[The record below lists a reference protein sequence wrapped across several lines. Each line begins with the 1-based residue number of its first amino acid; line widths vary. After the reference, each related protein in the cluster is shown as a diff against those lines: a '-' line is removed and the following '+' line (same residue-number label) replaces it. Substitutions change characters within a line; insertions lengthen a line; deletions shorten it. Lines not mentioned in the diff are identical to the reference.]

1 MICNKCGTDTPEKA
15 AFCPQCGEELGRPG
29 GAGGSRP
36 AKGARI
42 QSGVAQ
48 GTSRDVPEEELWS
61 GAYSPKAMIG
71 WYIVAFVVGIVGM
84 AIAFNADPNAW
95 IAVAIG
101 LLIIFGCLA
110 LYSVYKRMS
119 EHYRLTTHRFVVQK
133 GILSRTDNR
142 ILLVDVD
149 DITVHQGIVERMF
162 NLGTIT
168 LRTTDETTKEESPDR
183 DTPGKGIVRM
193 DGIENPRQVG
203 DLIDES
209 RRAERTRRGVY
220 MMNA

>member
-1 MICNKCGTDTPEKA
+1 MKCNQCGADAPA
-15 AFCPQCGEELGRPG
+15 QAVFCPQCGAQLGSAV
-29 GAGGSRP
+29 GASGSRP
-36 AKGARI
+36 ATAARI
-42 QSGVAQ
+42 QPATGRPVA
-48 GTSRDVPEEELWS
+48 DVPEEELWS
-61 GAYSPKAMIG
+61 GAYSPKAMTG
-71 WYIVAFVVGIVGM
+71 WYIVAIVLGVVGMVV
-84 AIAFNADPNAW
+84 ASSFDPNAW
-95 IAVAIG
+95 TVVAIS
-101 LLIIFGCLA
+101 LLIVFAGLA

-119 EHYRLTTHRFVVQK
+119 EHYQLTTHRFVIQR
-133 GILSRTDNR
+133 GLLSRTDNR

-162 NLGTIT
+162 NLGSIT

-183 DTPGKGIVRM
+183 DAPGKGTVIM
-193 DGIENPRQVG
+193 QGIESPREVG

>member
-1 MICNKCGTDTPEKA
+1 MICNQCGADAPDQA
-15 AFCPQCGEELGRPG
+15 AFCPQCGAQLGRV
-29 GAGGSRP
+29 GAASGNRP
-36 AKGARI
+36 AKAERL

-48 GTSRDVPEEELWS
+48 GAHDVPEEELWS
-61 GAYSPKAMIG
+61 GAYSPKAMTG
-71 WYIVAFVVGIVGM
+71 WYIVAIVLGVVGMFV
-84 AIAFNADPNAW
+84 ASNVDPNGW
-95 IAVAIG
+95 RAVAIG
-101 LLIIFGCLA
+101 LLIVFGCLG

-119 EHYRLTTHRFVVQK
+119 EHYRLTTHRFVIQK
-133 GILSRTDNR
+133 GLLSRTDNR
-142 ILLVDVD
+142 ILLVDID

-168 LRTTDETTKEESPDR
+168 LRTTDDTTKEESPDR
-183 DTPGKGIVRM
+183 DTPGKGMVTM
-193 DGIENPRQVG
+193 DGIENPREVG

>member
-1 MICNKCGTDTPEKA
+1 MICNNCGADTPEKA
-15 AFCPQCGEELGRPG
+15 AFCPQCGAQLGRAG
-29 GAGGSRP
+29 GAGQSQP
-36 AKGARI
+36 AKAARMEPAAGR
-42 QSGVAQ
+42 SAA
-48 GTSRDVPEEELWS
+48 DVPEEELWS
-61 GAYSPKAMIG
+61 GAYSPKAMTG
-71 WYIVAFVVGIVGM
+71 WYIVAIVLGVVGMVV
-84 AIAFNADPNAW
+84 ASNVDPNGW
-95 IAVAIG
+95 RAVAVG
-101 LLIIFGCLA
+101 LLIVFGCLA

-119 EHYRLTTHRFVVQK
+119 EHYRLTTHRFVIQK
-133 GILSRTDNR
+133 GLLSRTDNR
-142 ILLVDVD
+142 ILLVDID

-183 DTPGKGIVRM
+183 DTPGRGIVTM
-193 DGIENPRQVG
+193 AGIENPREVG

>member
-1 MICNKCGTDTPEKA
+1 MICHKCGADTPVNA
-15 AFCPQCGEELGRPG
+15 AFCPQCGAQLGQAG
-29 GAGGSRP
+29 GASESRP
-36 AKGARI
+36 AKAERL

-48 GTSRDVPEEELWS
+48 GAAHDIPEEELWS
-61 GAYSPKAMIG
+61 GAYSPKAMTA
-71 WYIVAFVVGIVGM
+71 WYIVAIVIGIVGIV
-84 AIAFNADPNAW
+84 ITSNIDPNGW
-95 IAVAIG
+95 MAVAIG
-101 LLIIFGCLA
+101 LLIVLGCLA
-110 LYSVYKRMS
+110 LYSGYKRMS

-133 GILSRTDNR
+133 GLLSRTDNR
-142 ILLVDVD
+142 ILLVDID
-149 DITVHQGIVERMF
+149 DITVRQGLIQRMF

-168 LRTTDETTKEESPDR
+168 LRTTDETTTEESPDR
-183 DTPGKGIVRM
+183 DTLGKGIVTM

>member
-1 MICNKCGTDTPEKA
+1 MICNNCGADTPEKA
-15 AFCPQCGEELGRPG
+15 VFCPQCGAQLGRAG
-29 GAGGSRP
+29 GASQSQP
-36 AKGARI
+36 AKAARMEPAAGRA
-42 QSGVAQ
+42 SA
-48 GTSRDVPEEELWS
+48 DVPEEELWS
-61 GAYSPKAMIG
+61 GAYSPKAMTG
-71 WYIVAFVVGIVGM
+71 WYIVAIVLGVVGMVV
-84 AIAFNADPNAW
+84 ASNVDPNGW
-95 IAVAIG
+95 RAVAVG
-101 LLIIFGCLA
+101 LLIVFGCLA

-119 EHYRLTTHRFVVQK
+119 EHYRLTTHRFVIQK
-133 GILSRTDNR
+133 GLLSRTDNR
-142 ILLVDVD
+142 ILLVDID

-183 DTPGKGIVRM
+183 DTPGRGIVTM
-193 DGIENPRQVG
+193 AGIENPREVG